1 MLIISVSTAQNT
13 IHLEFYFSLLIL
25 GKFTSEAGNITWD
38 GDIFTYI
45 IYNIGNFR
53 LFGVNRKYCI
63 REDIFRSKSDEDQK
77 KYFLN
82 FLKSSTAKPQ
92 YVVSKDGKTK
102 VPMKAKDVAKKPAQR
117 KRPINA
123 KTVNK
128 K

>member
-1 MLIISVSTAQNT
+1 MKIDANWRPHSTPALIDV
-13 IHLEFYFSLLIL
+13 LLGMVKL
-25 GKFTSEAGNITWD
+25 QRALC
-38 GDIFTYI
+38 
-45 IYNIGNFR
+45 NIGNFR
-53 LFGVNRKYCI
+53 LFGVNRRYCI
-63 REDIFRSKSDEDQK
+63 REDICRSQSDEDQK

-123 KTVNK
+123 KTVSK
-128 K
+128 KY